1 MKREIDG
8 MAKKDNNKVKES
20 TSARKWGRIYIIYHT
35 YSENKQQKEKEH
47 LHHGMTIFFANLQSF
62 QRRLFCTLR
71 CSGRYK
77 FRRNF
82 SWRKENA
89 TDKQGKKMLHIKEKK
104 QYDKYELTIL
114 IHFERMSGPDKSY
127 LSKFLCDFLFHSK
140 SPGFEPDLHA
150 RRSQWVLPVVK
161 DPVLRVTHRLQSTKP
176 GSRNII
182 TDSEDMTMP
191 CGA

>member
-1 MKREIDG
+1 
-8 MAKKDNNKVKES
+8 
-20 TSARKWGRIYIIYHT
+20 
-35 YSENKQQKEKEH
+35 
-47 LHHGMTIFFANLQSF
+47 MTIFFANLQSF

-127 LSKFLCDFLFHSK
+127 LSKFLCNFLFHSK
-140 SPGFEPDLHA
+140 SPGLHA
-150 RRSQWVLPVVK
+150 TYMHGGASESSLLSKIQF
-161 DPVLRVTHRLQSTKP
+161 S
-176 GSRNII
+176 GSPTVFNPLNQ
-182 TDSEDMTMP
+182 DS
-191 CGA
+191 AIS